1 MLHDKY
7 IFSRFFNAV
16 IDDKKKFEVR
26 NKVDGYSEGDILVL
40 RELDEVEDAL
50 TGRCCICTV
59 DYVLDDEKYCLP
71 GKVILGITV
80 QRIYNPFCYFCGCK
94 CNENK

>member
-1 MLHDKY
+1 MLHDKR
-7 IFSRFFNAV
+7 IFSRFFKVV

-40 RELDEVEDAL
+40 HEFDEDIGVL

-59 DYVLDDEKYCLP
+59 DYVLDDQKYCLP
-71 GKVILGITV
+71 DKVILGITV
-80 QRIYNPFCYFCGCK
+80 QRIYNPLCYCCECK
-94 CNENK
+94 CNGN